1 MAKRRDSNRR
11 RGIALFEV
19 VIAAVILGIGLSV
32 ALSLAAT
39 ALSQQTLGERNMVA
53 AWLADEQ
60 MSLVVMEGPQ
70 QFLRVHP
77 TSGVLPPPFDAY
89 SYDVEVQHV
98 GDWEPYEVTVF
109 ISWDG
114 GDRNFQLQSLV
125 SPRQGDPLEFDDHRP
140 LEPIDREAIYFEENI
155 E

>member
-1 MAKRRDSNRR
+1 MAMRLDPIRR

-19 VIAAVILGIGLSV
+19 VLAAVLLGIGLSV

-39 ALSQQTLGERNMVA
+39 ALTHQTLGEHNMVA

-60 MSLVVMEGPQ
+60 MNLVVMEGPQ
-70 QFLRVHP
+70 QYLRVHP
-77 TSGVLPPPFDAY
+77 NSGILDPPFDAY
-89 SYDVEVQHV
+89 SYDVEVKHV
-98 GDWEPYEVTVF
+98 GDWEPYEVTVY

-114 GDRNFQLQSLV
+114 GERNFQLQSLIA
-125 SPRQGDPLEFDDHRP
+125 PRQGDPLEFDDRRP
-140 LEPIDREAIYFEENI
+140 LEPVDREAIYFEENI